1 VLSFLRFDLGAM
13 YTRDIVLMEKWISAW
28 IGQKQATYDDLPIS
42 VIYLT
47 DFFPI
52 PNAEQIK
59 LIDTFIANLEAI
71 YGVTREKVSIVDT

>member
-1 VLSFLRFDLGAM
+1 
-13 YTRDIVLMEKWISAW
+13 MEKWISAW
-28 IGQKQATYDDLPIS
+28 IGQKQATYDDVSRYYYARPLLTIPKLPIS